1 MDPISILSA
10 AVLATLAWRALRES
24 NSHKKEKEDKPQP
37 FPEYLN
43 FKVNQEAIDR
53 LRDPTIPTTWRPFA
67 DEAERAS
74 WLLSTVEKRVH
85 LVRNEMSLKDG
96 LVYEYDSRRTE
107 TKLERERN
115 LREFAR
121 LGFEVQALSSV
132 NLPKFCGLAVDDY
145 WAQITRIWKDF
156 PACSLAVLRM
166 DADAAQIGR
175 FLRTLLELQ
184 QLGLKVE
191 TLPVWH
197 LLQKDDDGEFFIPH
211 IPQNRQSPF
220 PCDFLF
226 WEERLTESLPE
237 DKSPIHLFSP
247 SDEIGDHRAFQFQL
261 GSLIWRLLAGA
272 WPYDKEPLLSIRET
286 APNRVPYDFGEEL
299 TPVLE
304 RMTSLEPADRYDDLR
319 SALEALSLA
328 LPK

>member
-53 LRDPTIPTTWRPFA
+53 LRDPTIPNTWRPFA

-107 TKLERERN
+107 TKPERERN

-132 NLPKFCGLAVDDY
+132 NLPRFCGLAFDDY

-226 WEERLTESLPE
+226 WEERLTEPLPE

-261 GSLIWRLLAGA
+261 GSLIWRLLAGT

-304 RMTSLEPADRYDDLR
+304 RMTSLELADRYDDLR
-319 SALEALSLA
+319 SALEALSLV

>member
-1 MDPISILSA
+1 MDPISLLSIA
-10 AVLATLAWRALRES
+10 AVVALSVRALREGKV
-24 NSHKKEKEDKPQP
+24 NKDQNHEPQP

-43 FKVNQEAIDR
+43 FKVNQHAIDR
-53 LRDPTIPTTWRPFA
+53 LRDPTIPSIWRPFN
-67 DEAERAS
+67 DEEERAS
-74 WLLSTVEKRVH
+74 WLLSIVEDKVH
-85 LVRNEMSLKDG
+85 LVRNEINLKDG
-96 LVYEYDSRRTE
+96 LVYEYDSRRSE
-107 TKLERERN
+107 TVPEAERN
-115 LREFAR
+115 LREFAK
-121 LGFEVQALSSV
+121 LGYEVQALSSV
-132 NLPKFCGLAVDDY
+132 NLPMFCGLVVDEY
-145 WAQITRIWKDF
+145 WDQITRVWRNF
-156 PACSLAVLRM
+156 PACHLAVSRM
-166 DADAAQIGR
+166 EADCAQIGR
-175 FLRTLLELQ
+175 LVQTLLELH

-191 TLPVWH
+191 TFSVWH

-272 WPYDKEPLLSIRET
+272 WAYDKEPLLSIREP

-319 SALEALSLA
+319 SALEALSLV